1 MHVNKVKDWG
11 SDGSQRD
18 KGIPL
23 VASKATLKI
32 LLSKVAK
39 SKSTST
45 TVSRNGQSVEVTKV
59 DALEGMCFAWM
70 GNIVLDRV
78 VHNTDMKAPF
88 DSQDTYFFNAF
99 FEAIKGVGGEDAA
112 KAWKGVLEIFDS
124 IGWEVNIDGARDW
137 DGADGEEGEAA
148 GGTDSGDEEESAE
161 ESGANEDDNEK

>member
-45 TVSRNGQSVEVTKV
+45 TVSRNRTPPCLG
-59 DALEGMCFAWM
+59 
-70 GNIVLDRV
+70 IVHHRV
-78 VHNTDMKAPF
+78 QESHAAESRNRAP
-88 DSQDTYFFNAF
+88 TCLGI
-99 FEAIKGVGGEDAA
+99 ERRRV
-112 KAWKGVLEIFDS
+112 
-124 IGWEVNIDGARDW
+124 
-137 DGADGEEGEAA
+137 
-148 GGTDSGDEEESAE
+148 
-161 ESGANEDDNEK
+161 